1 MKIHDIITESA
12 STNLLIVDVQ
22 PEYAVWAKKVL
33 PGVQNLIEKSTGK
46 VVILYNDFG
55 GGDTAGDVYDFLSG
69 RTDDDRFDYDDNI
82 DDVVPS
88 KPTPLEQKLQRAEYL
103 QKEYGFLRPM
113 MDMGVSARTIIQ
125 VLRLMYQN
133 RVSDS
138 RDLDYDVLPGE
149 IKRDLEQNYFDWG
162 EGISVQDWIPVSLL
176 KQLSPFYIVGGG
188 RDECL
193 REIELICNA
202 FNIRYKRIDSLIY

>member
-1 MKIHDIITESA
+1 MKIRDVITESA
-12 STNLLIVDVQ
+12 STNLLVVDVQ
-22 PEYAVWAKKVL
+22 PEYDVWCKAVL
-33 PGVQNLIEKSTGK
+33 PGIRDLISRSKGEL
-46 VVILYNDFG
+46 VLLYNDFG
-55 GGDTAGDVYDFLSG
+55 GGDSAEDVYNYIGNLDELEYDE
-69 RTDDDRFDYDDNI
+69 DDEPVLTSLLKR
-82 DDVVPS
+82 
-88 KPTPLEQKLQRAEYL
+88 LQQAQYL

-113 MDMGVSARTIIQ
+113 MDMEVSARTIIQ

-133 RVSDS
+133 RVTDS
-138 RDLDYDVLPGE
+138 RDLDYDLLPIE
-149 IKRDLEQNYFDWG
+149 AKHELESNPFDWDN
-162 EGISVQDWIPVSLL
+162 EGIFIQDWVPVSRL